1 MGLSSSIK
9 KRTFKWKLR
18 NSRSFEQSKTEISIR
33 SLCHITTNLP
43 NNKQNTK
50 KHQQP
55 IKDTETTKHSIG
67 FCRDSSSLR
76 IQPAPTSYNQKH
88 PWFPCLMV
96 EADTPLDPSRQV
108 PGKPHIPTSS
118 ASLVKRVL
126 PPKKEA
132 YYENPSKSKRVD
144 EAVVYPF
151 YTINQ
156 LNLDCFFLGGWL
168 KNESPEEKHKKKP
181 RTRFFWCW
189 SVVVSQLGKR
199 YKVPIAPFPRL
210 GIRKM
215 PTSMTLAA

>member
-1 MGLSSSIK
+1 
-9 KRTFKWKLR
+9 
-18 NSRSFEQSKTEISIR
+18 
-33 SLCHITTNLP
+33 
-43 NNKQNTK
+43 
-50 KHQQP
+50 
-55 IKDTETTKHSIG
+55 
-67 FCRDSSSLR
+67 
-76 IQPAPTSYNQKH
+76 
-88 PWFPCLMV
+88 MV

-181 RTRFFWCW
+181 RTRFFGADPWLSANW
-189 SVVVSQLGKR
+189 GNVTR
-199 YKVPIAPFPRL
+199 YP
-210 GIRKM
+210 
-215 PTSMTLAA
+215 